1 MNYFPSFVPPSSFI
15 YLFIIIFLEWDASV
29 LLMNSVWCSLT
40 LYNPFSM
47 LSLFSVWQVPSK
59 YHLCFFNRVYLYVCV
74 FGGAGAYVWGS
85 DDSLCWRS
93 PPSTTRFETGSL
105 CCSHLSRPG
114 SDLRAPRA
122 CRVSTSHLAIRAP
135 VLPHGLS
142 HTSECSP
149 LVSFPCVPA
158 CPWFFPVSH
167 LCVPG
172 LSSGVSHC
180 SGAPAPPNR
189 AWSQKQE
196 LSMLCAPVVA
206 SKLFP
211 RLHTLVCWKS

>member
-1 MNYFPSFVPPSSFI
+1 M
-15 YLFIIIFLEWDASV
+15 
-29 LLMNSVWCSLT
+29 CT
-40 LYNPFSM
+40 
-47 LSLFSVWQVPSK
+47 
-59 YHLCFFNRVYLYVCV
+59 CV
-74 FGGAGAYVWGS
+74 FGGAYMWGS
-85 DDSLCWRS
+85 DDNLGCRS
-93 PPSTTRFETGSL
+93 PPSTTGFETGSL

-114 SDLRAPRA
+114 SDLRAPGD

-142 HTSECSP
+142 HASECPP
-149 LVSFPCVPA
+149 LVSFPCVPV
-158 CPWFFPVSH
+158 CPCFFPVSR

-180 SGAPAPPNR
+180 SGAPAPPSR

-196 LSMLCAPVVA
+196 LSMLSAPVVA

-211 RLHTLVCWKS
+211 RLRTLVC